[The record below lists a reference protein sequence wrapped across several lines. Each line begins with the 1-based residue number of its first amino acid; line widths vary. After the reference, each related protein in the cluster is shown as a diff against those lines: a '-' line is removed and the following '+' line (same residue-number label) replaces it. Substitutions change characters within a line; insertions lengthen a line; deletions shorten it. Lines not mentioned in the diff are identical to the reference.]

1 MFTKHFD
8 AIKLHKVH
16 HFAGLVNKSALSPVI
31 RFMISLTPCNKHSIN
46 TRLINRKESSIKKRQ
61 HKRKE

>member
-1 MFTKHFD
+1 MFTKHFN

-31 RFMISLTPCNKHSIN
+31 RFMISLTPCNKHSKHSKHSIN
-46 TRLINRKESSIKKRQ
+46 TK
-61 HKRKE
+61 

>member
-16 HFAGLVNKSALSPVI
+16 HFADLMNKPAI
-31 RFMISLTPCNKHSIN
+31 TACYLTPCNKHSVNIQS
-46 TRLINRKESSIKKRQ
+46 ISRKESSIKKQ